1 MIARLGLAVLPIVA
15 GGCAETSGPR
25 LESVTPAAARTGE
38 FVVIAGERLCGAT
51 GDCETAGGEVQ
62 FGLDIPVL
70 LARIV
75 RYADTEAEVEVPA
88 LLAVGDTGI
97 VVTVNESASNELAFE
112 VLP

>member
-15 GGCAETSGPR
+15 GGCADTQGPR
-25 LESVTPAAARTGE
+25 LESVTPSAARKGD
-38 FVVIAGERLCGAT
+38 FVVIVGQRLCGAS

-62 FGLDIPVL
+62 FGLALPTVR
-70 LARIV
+70 ARIV
-75 RYADTEAEVEVPA
+75 RYEPTEAEVEVPDLVA
-88 LLAVGDTGI
+88 LGDTSI